1 MKYQFA
7 ILSVIFAFAFTKSI
21 GQKVVNLEEYK
32 SKYPDKQ
39 AIMLVKK
46 EEVRLTI
53 GKHDSVDV
61 TVNYYSEMLHLGERT
76 EGLAESSVSFSD
88 FIQLSD
94 LEAKTMVPNKSSY
107 KTVKVNQFQDKSSS
121 SSGIFFDD
129 NKTKVFNYPGVV
141 PGAKTILSYTQKYK
155 EPHLLSPYYFSS
167 YVPVLQSELTLYVD
181 KRLKIGYRMMNKDNR
196 IQFTESV
203 EGNFIVYKWTA
214 QNFPEYFS
222 ESNAPSISYHEP
234 HLIYFIE
241 EVNAKNKKEIIFKD
255 ISDLYRWYYFMAIKN
270 QKPVEGELKGI
281 IDSLTKDTENPYEKT
296 KRIFYWV
303 QDHVKYVAFEEGYG
317 GFIPRDANLVCDRR
331 YGDCKDMANLLVQ
344 MLNAAGLKA
353 YHTWIG
359 TRDIPYSYNEVP
371 APNVDNHMIASVKID
386 DMYLFLDATGK
397 YTKLGIPSSM
407 IQGKEALLG
416 IDENH
421 YEIIKVPVVDANR
434 NIVTDSTNCS
444 IENNVLKGK
453 GRIDVNGY
461 NKIDFTYVFNY
472 SKKENKKEYIKEYC
486 TKGNNK
492 FILKDYTI
500 KNIEEKELPIV
511 INYDYAVE
519 DYIKSSGNELFINLN
534 LDRTHDK
541 SKIDTTKRKLP
552 FEYDYKYSLVDVIT
566 LDIPVGYLVD
576 YLPSDVKLSNG
587 FFDFEISYKL
597 DKAKNC
603 IVYQKKSVLNTLMI
617 ERKDFNEWNKVANKV
632 SQAYREVVVLK
643 KK

>member
-1 MKYQFA
+1 
-7 ILSVIFAFAFTKSI
+7 
-21 GQKVVNLEEYK
+21 
-32 SKYPDKQ
+32 
-39 AIMLVKK
+39 
-46 EEVRLTI
+46 
-53 GKHDSVDV
+53 
-61 TVNYYSEMLHLGERT
+61 
-76 EGLAESSVSFSD
+76 
-88 FIQLSD
+88 
-94 LEAKTMVPNKSSY
+94 
-107 KTVKVNQFQDKSSS
+107 
-121 SSGIFFDD
+121 
-129 NKTKVFNYPGVV
+129 
-141 PGAKTILSYTQKYK
+141 
-155 EPHLLSPYYFSS
+155 
-167 YVPVLQSELTLYVD
+167 
-181 KRLKIGYRMMNKDNR
+181 
-196 IQFTESV
+196 
-203 EGNFIVYKWTA
+203 
-214 QNFPEYFS
+214 
-222 ESNAPSISYHEP
+222 
-234 HLIYFIE
+234 
-241 EVNAKNKKEIIFKD
+241 
-255 ISDLYRWYYFMAIKN
+255 
-270 QKPVEGELKGI
+270 
-281 IDSLTKDTENPYEKT
+281 
-296 KRIFYWV
+296 
-303 QDHVKYVAFEEGYG
+303 
-317 GFIPRDANLVCDRR
+317 
-331 YGDCKDMANLLVQ
+331 

-566 LDIPVGYLVD
+566 LDIPVGYSVD